1 MKIPNVSTSEINKNQ
16 KETEL
21 KDLTQEVLDRAKVA
35 EEKYNAFI
43 TLDEPY
49 LSSQVEKLS
58 AGGKG
63 EKKPLSGTAAVLGD
77 NLCTEGIRTTCGSK
91 TLENYISPFNA
102 LVVDRLQEAGVI
114 IVGKTNIDEFG
125 IGDSRGISHFG
136 RAKNP
141 WDVNCTAGSGTAS
154 AVASGSAVFGL
165 GSDARGGLRQSAA
178 YSGLAGLKPSYGR
191 ISRWGL
197 IDYAPSLDQIGIIA
211 KTAVDMALVLECIAG
226 EDYRDSST
234 LDNPAPRYVNLLE
247 ENPAGIKIGLLKGWN
262 DVKCLEPEVK
272 VLFEKELAKLKDIGC
287 SIVEVEL
294 PNFLKSS
301 TTACIIG
308 AVEAFSNLANYDG
321 VRFGCRSSSKHLQ
334 EMYIK
339 SRTEGFSSFLKKYL
353 TFGALASSENHIK
366 EIFNPAQKMRT
377 KIKEELEEILKTV
390 EMVVTPTVPFRSPAF
405 SNLDSC
411 YGIDSHANTFT
422 AAVNLAGLPALT
434 IPVKT
439 DQDLP
444 AGLQLIGRA
453 FDEGKLLNV
462 WNALE
467 KK

>member
-1 MKIPNVSTSEINKNQ
+1 MKISKGCT
-16 KETEL
+16 KEKICPKEADLKEL
-21 KDLTQEVLDRAKVA
+21 ARIVYDRAKMA
-35 EEKYNAFI
+35 EENYNAFI
-43 TLDEPY
+43 TLDEQY
-49 LSSQVEKLS
+49 LNSQVEKLS
-58 AGGKG
+58 AGEKDD
-63 EKKPLSGTAAVLGD
+63 KKPLSGIPAVLGD

-91 TLENYISPFNA
+91 ILENYTSPFNA
-102 LVVDRLQEAGVI
+102 LVADRLQEAGSI

-136 RAKNP
+136 RVKNP
-141 WDVNCTAGSGTAS
+141 WDANHTAGSGTAC

-178 YSGLAGLKPSYGR
+178 YSGLGGLKPSFGR

-211 KTAVDMALVLECIAG
+211 KTAMDMALVLECIAG

-234 LDNPAPRYVNLLE
+234 LKNPAPGYLDLLE
-247 ENPAGIKIGLLKGWN
+247 ENPADIKIGLLKGY
-262 DVKCLEPEVK
+262 DVESLEPEVK
-272 VLFEKELAKLKDIGC
+272 ALFEKELARLKDIGC

-301 TTACIIG
+301 TTASIIG
-308 AVEAFSNLANYDG
+308 AVEAYSNLANFDG
-321 VRFGCRSSSKHLQ
+321 VRFGYRGSSKHLQ

-339 SRTEGFSSFLKKYL
+339 SRTEGFGSFLKKYL
-353 TFGALASSENHIK
+353 TFGALASAEDHIK

-377 KIKEELEEILKTV
+377 KIKEELEEALKTV
-390 EMVVTPTVPFRSPAF
+390 DMVVTPTVPFRAPVF
-405 SNLDSC
+405 SNLDSF
-411 YGIDSHANTFT
+411 YGIDSHAHTFT

-434 IPVKT
+434 VPVKA

-444 AGLQLIGRA
+444 TGLQLIGRA
-453 FDEGKLLNV
+453 FEEGKLLNV
-462 WNALE
+462 WKALD
-467 KK
+467 K